1 MKFVFLVASALSLLA
16 CGSEYSQ
23 LDPVDLS
30 LYKSP
35 PAQDVNVLVKYQ
47 TRLAIPPG
55 WKFVRREKK
64 PTEKSGVKTADL
76 FKFNDG
82 VDNVY
87 GRVEYTVL
95 DLGGNRI
102 APDKLG
108 KVFTEELLTNVSEK
122 TLRQTYIDG
131 EESYI
136 VTGKD
141 NEKGWDFV
149 AALVPEDNAFNQ
161 LQLLSNP
168 GYLRANLPLAY
179 RIFSSYKYEPKGAAE
194 RKIVGNISFRCMD
207 GAWYWL
213 DDWNV
218 ANISGYFVTDDA
230 DKETPIAA
238 LGLAT
243 TEYASIQSLQAAF
256 KEFNETVVGTEFDAE
271 IPVGGSSY
279 PVKGIAT
286 KNDKNYLSA
295 YYLFQA
301 AGRGHLV
308 VVIYKEGDVAFPPPE
323 LHAQWTIMNDTLR
336 KYFSL

>member
-1 MKFVFLVASALSLLA
+1 M
-16 CGSEYSQ
+16 
-23 LDPVDLS
+23 
-30 LYKSP
+30 
-35 PAQDVNVLVKYQ
+35 
-47 TRLAIPPG
+47 
-55 WKFVRREKK
+55 
-64 PTEKSGVKTADL
+64 
-76 FKFNDG
+76 
-82 VDNVY
+82 
-87 GRVEYTVL
+87 
-95 DLGGNRI
+95 
-102 APDKLG
+102 
-108 KVFTEELLTNVSEK
+108 
-122 TLRQTYIDG
+122 
-131 EESYI
+131 
-136 VTGKD
+136 
-141 NEKGWDFV
+141 
-149 AALVPEDNAFNQ
+149 
-161 LQLLSNP
+161 
-168 GYLRANLPLAY
+168 RANLPLAY

-238 LGLAT
+238 LGLAS
-243 TEYASIQSLQAAF
+243 TEYASIQALQAAF

-336 KYFSL
+336 KYFYL